1 MEILEK
7 MLNPAVVWVFIP
19 LLAILFWGI
28 TRVIRTLR
36 SEPED
41 FEEWKNELKQLQA
54 RVDTLEQALQAARA
68 EKGRNAL

>member
-28 TRVIRTLR
+28 TRIIRTVR
-36 SEPED
+36 GEPEE
-41 FEEWKNELKQLQA
+41 FEEWKHELKQLQA
-54 RVDTLEQALQAARA
+54 RVDTLEKAQQAASA
-68 EKGRNAL
+68 EKGRSAC